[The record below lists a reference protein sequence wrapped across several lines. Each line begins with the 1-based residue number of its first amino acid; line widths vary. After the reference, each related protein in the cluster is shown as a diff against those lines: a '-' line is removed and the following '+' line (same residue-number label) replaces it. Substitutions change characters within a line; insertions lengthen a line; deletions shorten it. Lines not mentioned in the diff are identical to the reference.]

1 VKTLR
6 LLDEMV
12 GTAAIIDGRA
22 ALDLALGGTPGAP
35 SGTLR
40 LLDEMVGT
48 AAIID
53 GRAALDL
60 ALGGMPGAPSG
71 RLEQGQCP
79 HR

>member
-1 VKTLR
+1 VK
-6 LLDEMV
+6 
-12 GTAAIIDGRA
+12 
-22 ALDLALGGTPGAP
+22 
-35 SGTLR
+35 TLR